1 METVEKHSR
10 TWINFA
16 CGTLDLGLF
25 IFYLS
30 LTSSATV
37 LPLLIERLTGSAVWI
52 GVVTTINSMGWYL
65 PQILSVPYIN
75 RLRKKKSLVLW
86 TTASERLPV
95 LFLGLVFLLSPGLS
109 YRAMLWVVIS
119 ALLWQGLSGGL
130 GGTAWQEMVA
140 KSIPHR
146 LWGTFFGVG
155 NALGGVLSIAGGGLL
170 TYFLSRYPFPTNFA
184 YIFLV
189 GAAVLFVG
197 YWGLVAISE
206 PEEEVTNPAPPIGQ
220 FLRTLPDF
228 LKTHAN
234 FSAFLIGRALGIMG
248 SMGVNF
254 YAVYALRRYH
264 IPDSTIGI
272 YTAVLAATQ
281 ALFNP
286 ALGYLGDRYGHK
298 PVLLFAI
305 FTEALSAIL
314 ALLSPTPLL
323 YYPVYFFLGLAY
335 TGFTVAGLSLP
346 LEFGRAG
353 DRTAFVAL
361 TNTVSGL
368 FFGIAPLVGGLIAKT
383 SGYKILFALST
394 IFAVSGFLFIQERME
409 SPRHGA

>member
-1 METVEKHSR
+1 MGTSRKHSR
-10 TWINFA
+10 TWLNFA
-16 CGTLDLGLF
+16 CGTMDLGLF

-37 LPLLIERLTGSAVWI
+37 LPLLIDRLTGSTVWI
-52 GVVTTINSMGWYL
+52 GIVTTVNSMGWYL
-65 PQILSVPYIN
+65 PQIFSVPYIN
-75 RLRKKKSLVLW
+75 RLRKKKPLVLW

-95 LFLGLVFLLSPGLS
+95 LVLGLIFLLWPALPPRTLLWIVLS
-109 YRAMLWVVIS
+109 AF
-119 ALLWQGLSGGL
+119 LWQGLSGGL

-170 TYFLSRYPFPTNFA
+170 SYLLSHYPFPTNFA
-184 YIFLV
+184 YIFLA

-206 PEEEVTNPAPPIGQ
+206 PEEEVKAPAPSVGQ
-220 FLRTLPDF
+220 FLKTLPGF
-228 LKTHAN
+228 LRTRAN
-234 FSAFLIGRALGIMG
+234 FSAFLIGRSLGIMG

-254 YAVYALRRYH
+254 YAIYALQRYR

-272 YTAVLAATQ
+272 YTSVLAATQ

-305 FTEALSAIL
+305 LTEGASALL
-314 ALLSPTPLL
+314 ALFSPTPAL
-323 YYPVYFFLGLAY
+323 YYLVYFFLGLAY

-346 LEFGRAG
+346 LEFGRSG

-383 SGYKILFALST
+383 AGYETLFFLSVV
-394 IFAVSGFLFIQERME
+394 FAVSGFLFIQGRMDN
-409 SPRHGA
+409 PR